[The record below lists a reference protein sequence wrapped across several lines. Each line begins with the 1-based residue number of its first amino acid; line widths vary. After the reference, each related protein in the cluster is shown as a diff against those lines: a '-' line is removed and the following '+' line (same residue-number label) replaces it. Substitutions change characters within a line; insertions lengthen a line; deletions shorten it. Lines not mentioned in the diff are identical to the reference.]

1 VTTQRL
7 ISQGEAV
14 DWARA
19 FAFGHCRLEPY
30 VPSEP
35 VDDHNATE
43 YFFFRIAG
51 LRFEVAGHLIIAVRR
66 TDGQISQCGVTR
78 HRMGRPFVAG

>member
-1 VTTQRL
+1 MTTQWL
-7 ISQGEAV
+7 ISQAEAV

-30 VPSEP
+30 VPSGP
-35 VDDHNATE
+35 VDDHDATE

-51 LRFEVAGHLIIAVRR
+51 LRFEVGRHLIIAVRR
-66 TDGQISQCGVTR
+66 TDGRISQCGMIGESR
-78 HRMGRPFVAG
+78 GLPFAAG

>member
-1 VTTQRL
+1 MTTLRL
-7 ISQGEAV
+7 ITQAEAV

-30 VPSEP
+30 VPEVP
-35 VDDHNATE
+35 VHNHDATE

-51 LRFEVAGHLIIAVRR
+51 SPFQVGRHLIIAVRR
-66 TDGQISQCGVTR
+66 TDGRISQCG
-78 HRMGRPFVAG
+78 MIGERPPLAAG